1 MTYCTSFRLKWRLV
15 CWMALLACVGIAACQ
30 TVPITGRS
38 QLLLLSE
45 ADEMQMGIQSY
56 REVVQKSKLSTD
68 PVTNNLVKRVGTRIA
83 AATGRTDL
91 PWEFVVIED
100 RQANAFALP
109 GGKVAVYTGILP
121 ITRDEAGLAAVLGHE
136 VAHAVARHGAERMSQ
151 GLLVQVGLAGT
162 MAALSNRDPQTVK
175 TVSSLLG
182 AGAAVGLVLPWSRGQ
197 ESEADHLG
205 LIYMAKAGYNP
216 SAARDLWIRMAEASK
231 GHDRPPEFLS
241 THPAETTRIQQI
253 EAWLPEASQYYRR
266 EPGMR

>member
-1 MTYCTSFRLKWRLV
+1 MAIRLKWWLV
-15 CWMALLACVGIAACQ
+15 CCIAVLACVDITACQ

-45 ADEMQMGIQSY
+45 ADEMQLGIQSY

-68 PVTNNLVKRVGTRIA
+68 PATNDMVKRVGSRIA
-83 AATGRTDL
+83 SATGRTDL

-121 ITRDEAGLAAVLGHE
+121 ITKDETGLAAVLGHE

-151 GLLVQVGLAGT
+151 GLLVQAGLAGT
-162 MAALSNRDPQTVK
+162 MVALSNRDPKTVQTV
-175 TVSSLLG
+175 SALLG
-182 AGAAVGLVLPWSRGQ
+182 AGAAVGLMLPWSRSQ

-216 SAARDLWIRMAEASK
+216 GAARDLWIRMAEASK

-241 THPAETTRIQQI
+241 THPAEATRIQQI
-253 EAWLPEASQYYRR
+253 EAWLPEASQYYR
-266 EPGMR
+266 PGPTTR